1 MSFTQLQTVNFG
13 LGRKG
18 LSTVGFTLIDVSGSN
33 AASRSTGG
41 VHEVG
46 TTTGIYASQITF
58 PNSFSGSILWDTGEG
73 DSTVYAAEEYNSHG
87 EQINF
92 VKNINGGRWKMDNNT
107 KEMIFYK
114 EDNVTVLARF
124 SMYDQN
130 KSSAV
135 SEVFQRLRNDDETN
149 ASTLISSIDP

>member
-13 LGRKG
+13 AGKKDVT
-18 LSTVGFTLIDVSGSN
+18 TVGYTLVDVSGSTSV
-33 AASRSTGG
+33 SRSTTG

-46 TTTGIYASQITF
+46 SSTGIYAAQITF
-58 PNSFSGSILWDTGEG
+58 ANSFSGSILWDTGQG
-73 DSTVYAAEEYNSHG
+73 DTTAYAVEEYNSHG

-92 VKNINGGRWKMDNNT
+92 VKNIQGGRWKIAKST
-107 KEMIFYK
+107 KEMVFYK
-114 EDNVTVLARF
+114 EDNTTVLARF

-135 SEVFQRLRNDDETN
+135 AEVFQRIRNDDETS
-149 ASTLISSIDP
+149 ASTLINSIDP